1 MLQSDFFNFSI
12 LRFIRFGI
20 VPFNHFQLHYFT
32 VEEILSFVP
41 LLYLFY
47 SLNRSLASLLNFNAF
62 PLNLAPRLRG
72 KVMFQY
78 AVISSIF
85 QNDLN

>member
-20 VPFNHFQLHYFT
+20 VPFNHIQLHYFP
-32 VEEILSFVP
+32 VEKIFSFVS
-41 LLYLFY
+41 LFY
-47 SLNRSLASLLNFNAF
+47 LLLFLNRSLASLLNFKAF
-62 PLNLAPRLRG
+62 SLNLASRLRG
-72 KVMFQY
+72 KVVFKY

-85 QNDLN
+85 QNNLN